1 MRFLRTS
8 AQAAALLLAVAALAS
23 CTSDDDS
30 GADDSTST
38 STAPDVTLT
47 RPDAPLGVRIVEMG
61 GGIAKDRRAA
71 ISDALSKP
79 VASWIRGSYLDPSYP
94 TSDFAAGFSSWTTTA
109 AKLGEKDEDTTTNAA
124 IGPSTVAVVA
134 DRQQVKL
141 FVFGEKGKVGG
152 ATARV
157 YLKLTAQHED
167 GSLASVLVKGA
178 LFLTPADG
186 GWKIFGYDLSRTGDQ
201 A

>member
-1 MRFLRTS
+1 MRSLRIG
-8 AQAAALLLAVAALAS
+8 APAAALLLAFAGLAS

-30 GADDSTST
+30 GTDDSTST

-47 RPDAPLGVRIVEMG
+47 RPDAPLGVTIVEMG
-61 GGIAKDRRAA
+61 GGIAKNRRAA
-71 ISDALSKP
+71 LSDAIGKP
-79 VASWIRGSYLDPSYP
+79 VASWIEGGYLDPSYP
-94 TSDFAAGFSSWTTTA
+94 TSEFAAGFSSWTAAA
-109 AKLGEKDEDTTTNAA
+109 AKLGEKDRGTTTNAA

-134 DRQQVKL
+134 DRQQVRL

-157 YLKLTAQHED
+157 YLKLTAQHDD

-178 LFLTPADG
+178 LYLTPEDG
-186 GWKIFGYDLSRTGDQ
+186 GWKIFGYDLSRTGDP